1 MNLRV
6 KSIHYSNIKI
16 IATRRSDLNKL
27 RYEFAPKPIQI
38 KNAQMYRFPNIYVIR
53 QTRIHRTEVLSQQ
66 NKKDEKT
73 YSIKTQQLYD
83 RRVLPQL
90 NRF

>member
-6 KSIHYSNIKI
+6 NSIHYSNIKI
-16 IATRRSDLNKL
+16 IARGSDLTVNSLPNQYKSRML
-27 RYEFAPKPIQI
+27 
-38 KNAQMYRFPNIYVIR
+38 PNIYVIR
-53 QTRIHRTEVLSQQ
+53 HTRIHTTEVVSQQ
-66 NKKDEKT
+66 NKKDEKM